1 MLFLRRGTM
10 ALIAAALCFVP
21 AQAQK
26 GAYPM
31 MSARTAP
38 KQAVSKTPVGATRSG
53 GDLFNLGV
61 SAYPLESNL
70 QIPGTTEEFF
80 QSDEGGSFH
89 IAPRGGKLYE
99 HPTYD
104 DSRSLLVLPPHL
116 SKPRAL
122 VVFFHGNLATL
133 ERDVVVRQRVVA
145 QFEHSGLVAAL
156 VAPQLAVNALDSSPG
171 HFYERGFF
179 DRYLAAAGAALAE
192 RSHGRFTAA
201 DVDALPVI
209 VVAYSGGYLATAY
222 SLPQQSGTT
231 RRIVGVIL
239 LDALFGEEQKFAD
252 WLATKPGAFFVSAYS
267 ASSAALNGKLAD
279 DLARTG
285 TTPLHALP
293 LKLQPGD
300 IVLQPALTAVHNDF
314 VTAAWTRDPLA
325 AVLKRVDL
333 GPER

>member
-10 ALIAAALCFVP
+10 ALIAAALWLAPAP
-21 AQAQK
+21 AQEGLQSVT
-26 GAYPM
+26 
-31 MSARTAP
+31 SARTAP
-38 KQAVSKTPVGATRSG
+38 KQAISKKPVRPAQSSG
-53 GDLFNLGV
+53 ELINLGV
-61 SAYPLESNL
+61 SAYPLQANL
-70 QIPGTTEEFF
+70 QIPGTTEAFF
-80 QSDEGGSFH
+80 QTDEGGRFH
-89 IAPRGGKLYE
+89 VAPRGGKLYE
-99 HPTYD
+99 ETTYGD
-104 DSRSLLVLPPHL
+104 PRSLLVLPPHL

-145 QFEHSGLVAAL
+145 QFEHSGLDAAL

-267 ASSAALNGKLAD
+267 ASSAALNTKLAD
-279 DLARTG
+279 DLARIG
-285 TTPLHALP
+285 ATPLHALP
-293 LKLQPGD
+293 PMLQSGD